1 MEQLIPKTMKTT
13 RKRGDHITIQLFFNT
28 LQQLFVPLTH
38 HGNYNQTA
46 YDAKGPLIRSRVPL
60 HLVPKKKE
68 REREKTG
75 SKKRHCYRTGTCSCM
90 ASLFCIGQDET

>member
-60 HLVPKKKE
+60 HLVPKKK
-68 REREKTG
+68 REKE
-75 SKKRHCYRTGTCSCM
+75 KKQV
-90 ASLFCIGQDET
+90 AKKDIVIGQVHVHAWLLSSV